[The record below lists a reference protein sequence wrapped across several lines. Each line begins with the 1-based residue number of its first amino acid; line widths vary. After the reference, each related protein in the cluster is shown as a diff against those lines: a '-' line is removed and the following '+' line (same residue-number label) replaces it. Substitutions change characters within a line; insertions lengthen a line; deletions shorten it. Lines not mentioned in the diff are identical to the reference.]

1 MNYSYRTKKYKK
13 KLKILKIEALPSIQK
28 ISRITLEKKQQTLIK
43 KCQKISKISWEFT
56 SHEFKTHDLWIW

>member
-43 KCQKISKISWEFT
+43 KCQKISKIS
-56 SHEFKTHDLWIW
+56 